1 MVKDLPGNA
10 EDTNSMKIPH
20 ALGQL
25 SPCTTATEA
34 RALSR
39 ARALLQEKPHKERPK
54 HCTEKEPPIL
64 ATRESLCAAMKT
76 QCSQK

>member
-1 MVKDLPGNA
+1 MPMSESLPNNSKDGGFPGGPVVKDLPCNA

-34 RALSR
+34 RALS
-39 ARALLQEKPHKERPK
+39 
-54 HCTEKEPPIL
+54 
-64 ATRESLCAAMKT
+64 
-76 QCSQK
+76 